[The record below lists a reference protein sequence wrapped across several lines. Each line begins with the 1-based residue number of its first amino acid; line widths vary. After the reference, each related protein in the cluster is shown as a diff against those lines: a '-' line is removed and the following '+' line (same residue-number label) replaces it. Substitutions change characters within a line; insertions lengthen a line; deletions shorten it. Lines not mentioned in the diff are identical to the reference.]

1 MRQCDSLAG
10 PSWAPGQWPL
20 GLPLLDLPGVR
31 SMALGFH
38 REHKEEPKIKTFK
51 LCQGGGDNV
60 HIDKKEEEVELYKI
74 KKSQEEKKIKY
85 MRVEKGH

>member
-20 GLPLLDLPGVR
+20 GLPLLDFPGVR

-38 REHKEEPKIKTFK
+38 REHKEELKTKTFY
-51 LCQGGGDNV
+51 LCQGGA
-60 HIDKKEEEVELYKI
+60 DKEEEEVELNKY
-74 KKSQEEKKIKY
+74 KSQEEKIRY
-85 MRVEKGH
+85 VRMERMEEGH